1 MRKLI
6 ASLLISTF
14 LSLSLNAFA
23 DTTPEIK
30 KFTVN
35 PTTLRTQLFSGNI
48 SLLQALNNVENSKLN
63 VSMARAKLLPSLNLG
78 VLLPALANP
87 TFLLSSVTILFPF
100 LVPSNWA
107 VLKQEKELFEADK
120 ASYKTIQLNMLSN
133 ALSLYFTFI
142 NDTKVQS
149 IYVEQSDVLE
159 RIYNSLKKQSDVL
172 GNVTSEDLNMAHA
185 QWDEAKIR
193 VSKLQELLIEEKAG
207 LRTMLA
213 LPLGS
218 EMVLED
224 KGLPA
229 SDFETKPIGEIAVR
243 SLEVSPES
251 MQLTLLV
258 KAAKSG
264 KFAKMMGFMNSAS
277 VAGTSTNNASPFEG
291 LKAGGGFSIGA
302 DNLVNLKIA
311 NNNIESIL
319 LRYEQL
325 KEENEKLAEV
335 LSGKLIEVKEQ
346 QELSQSA
353 YNERMKV
360 FDGQKRQYELGL
372 ITLQTLLQTQ
382 SQLTDTRVN
391 QIKTNLDLKMQR
403 LTLQR
408 LVVDG
413 DFSLVKGCSADA
425 PTEKRGI
432 FHRKKNE
439 TLDELCKQ

>member
-6 ASLLISTF
+6 AAFLIST
-14 LSLSLNAFA
+14 LLSLNAFA
-23 DTTPEIK
+23 EAT

-35 PTTLRTQLFSGNI
+35 PVTLRTQLFSGNI
-48 SLLQALNNVENSKLN
+48 SLLQALNNVQNSKLN

-87 TFLLSSVTILFPF
+87 TFLLSSITILFPF

-120 ASYKTIQLNMLSN
+120 ASYKAIELNMLSN
-133 ALSLYFTFI
+133 ALSLYYTHI
-142 NDTKVQS
+142 NDTKVQT
-149 IYVEQSDVLE
+149 IYREQTDVLE

-185 QWDEAKIR
+185 QWDEANIR
-193 VSKLQELLIEEKAG
+193 VSKLEELLIEEKAG

-213 LPLGS
+213 LPLGT
-218 EMVLED
+218 ELVLEE
-224 KGLPA
+224 KELPA
-229 SDFETKPIGEIAVR
+229 SEFETKPIGEIALR
-243 SLEVSPES
+243 SLEMAPES
-251 MQLTLLV
+251 MQLISLV

-264 KFAKMMGFMNSAS
+264 KFAKMMGFLNSAS
-277 VAGTSTNNASPFEG
+277 VAGTSSNNASPFDA

-319 LRYEQL
+319 LRVEQL

-346 QELSQSA
+346 QELAQSA
-353 YNERMKV
+353 YNGRMKV
-360 FDGQKRQYELGL
+360 FEGQKRQYDLGL

-391 QIKTNLDLKMQR
+391 QIKTDLDLKMQR

-413 DFSLVKGCSADA
+413 DFAQVKGCTAEA
-425 PTEKRGI
+425 PNEKRGI
-432 FHRKKNE
+432 FHRKKSDS
-439 TLDELCKQ
+439 LDELCKQ